1 MATIKTYKVK
11 RAGFA
16 RSKVDGKP
24 VHINR
29 HNQDQIPH
37 LLTKSDIK
45 ARIESGAFEEIDTG
59 VEETTA
65 EDVKAAE
72 LLESKAGVRGGSRP
86 RRES

>member
-16 RSKVDGKP
+16 PKKGGGS
-24 VHINR
+24 VHITR

-37 LLTKSDIK
+37 LLTKADIK
-45 ARIESGAFEEIDTG
+45 LRVESGAFEEVDTG

-65 EDVKAAE
+65 ADVEAAE
-72 LLESKAGVRGGSRP
+72 LLEAKASVRGGSRQKK
-86 RRES
+86 ES